1 MIDLNLNDTD
11 TLFRKF
17 MQNGVAVVE
26 DFFYTSEVAR
36 IKDELMPHYEK
47 MQDGDMHVYGGKT
60 QEQGYS
66 YGKLLRITDKGFPD
80 FKALSSTFNERWFK
94 DFTDRFFGIPNVK
107 NLQTFC
113 TWEYLTPEK
122 AQGATRNS
130 HPHIDPYFALKYF
143 IYLTD
148 TRKENGAFKVI
159 KGSHIDGGN
168 YRLSQPLEHLT
179 KEGYKLEESGLNFSE
194 SQMEYVEANAGA
206 LVIVNTDAIHAG
218 GVIREDNLDRMTV
231 MNHNR
236 KY

>member
-17 MQNGVAVVE
+17 MKDGVAVVE
-26 DFFYTSEVAR
+26 NFFYSSEIAR

-47 MQDGDMHVYGGKT
+47 MKDGDLQVYNGNNAESGYPFGKM
-60 QEQGYS
+60 
-66 YGKLLRITDKGFPD
+66 LRITDKGFPD
-80 FKALSSTFNERWFK
+80 FKALHSTFNERWFK

-113 TWEYLTPEK
+113 TWEYLTPEQSK
-122 AQGATRNS
+122 GATRNS
-130 HPHIDPYFALKYF
+130 YAHIDPYFALKYF

-148 TRKENGAFKVI
+148 TSRENGAFKVI

-168 YRLSQPLEHLT
+168 YRESQPLEHLT
-179 KEGYKLEESGLNFSE
+179 KEGYKLSESGLKFSE
-194 SQMEYVEANAGA
+194 SQMEYVEASSGA
-206 LVIVNTDAIHAG
+206 LVIVNTDAVHAG
-218 GVIREDNLDRMTV
+218 GVIQKEGEQRMTV